1 MSFTIGCDPE
11 LFVIRKHDG
20 KLVSANGLVKGNKKE
35 PFKVNRGAI
44 QVDGM
49 ALEFNTD
56 PVEIESNK
64 YNVGDRGFENF
75 NRNIVTV
82 LSQLKEAV
90 GEDYNFSK
98 DSFVIFDKEYY
109 DNEVPPEAKELG
121 CDPDFNAYTGGLE
134 NPAPDSATSLRGAAG
149 HIHIGWGEN
158 IPQDHPDHVEICN
171 ELVKCL
177 DSTVGL
183 LMVLYE
189 PDGDRRKEAY
199 GKAGAHRRKPYG
211 VEYRVPS
218 NQWIF
223 TRNRRRRIF
232 EFIEFA
238 ILEMKRGSG
247 AFWKS
252 RLSEEQIQD
261 IINTGDKVRART
273 YLDKAYGSKSYA

>member
-20 KLVSANGLVKGNKKE
+20 KLVSADGLIKGNKKE

-56 PVEIESNK
+56 PVEIQDNAYSD
-64 YNVGDRGFENF
+64 GDNGFENF
-75 NRNIVTV
+75 NKNVVTV
-82 LSQLKEAV
+82 LSQLKDAIGKNYE
-90 GEDYNFSK
+90 FSE

-134 NPAPDSATSLRGAAG
+134 NPSPDSTTSLRGAAG

-171 ELVKCL
+171 ELVKCF
-177 DSTVGL
+177 DATVGL

-189 PDGDRRKEAY
+189 PDDDRRKEAY
-199 GKAGAHRRKPYG
+199 GKAGAHRRKSYG

-223 TRNRRRRIF
+223 SRNRRFRVFQFVR
-232 EFIEFA
+232 FA
-238 ILEMKRGSG
+238 ILEMKRGHT
-247 AFWKS
+247 AFWKA
-252 RLSEEQIQD
+252 RLLEEQLQN
-261 IINTGDKVRART
+261 IINTGDKVKAKS
-273 YLDKAYGSKSYA
+273 YLDKVYGSRSYD